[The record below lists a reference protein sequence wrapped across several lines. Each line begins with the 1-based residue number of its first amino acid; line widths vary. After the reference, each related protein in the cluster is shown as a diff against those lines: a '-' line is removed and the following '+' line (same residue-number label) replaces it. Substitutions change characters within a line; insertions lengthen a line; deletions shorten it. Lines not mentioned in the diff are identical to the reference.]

1 MEKTVGNIENRE
13 LIINRWNTEFK
24 NKLTPDYFQSYGLG
38 FYEYFLLAED
48 IGAEPLPILNCGMA
62 CQFNSAEVAAI
73 ENEKQFIQ
81 DALDLIEFANGSITT
96 KWGKLRAAMGHPKP
110 FNLKMMGVG
119 NENWGAQY
127 IERNTAFTKAIK
139 AKYPNIKLVNSSGT
153 DPDGERFNFLND
165 TLRKLGADLIDE
177 HYYRAPEWFLQ
188 NASHYDNYD
197 RKGSKV
203 FAGEYAAHS
212 KLTNDGEKKNNWES
226 ALAEAA
232 FMTGLERNAAVVY
245 MASYAPLFAHIDAW
259 QWAPDLIWF
268 NSLQSYATPNY
279 YVQQLFSTNK
289 GTHVIS
295 MLQDGEYL
303 AGKNNVYANAVIDK
317 HKNEIIIKLAN
328 VASTTTN
335 YTIELKGLK
344 TTSDK
349 ATIQLLTSNNPAD
362 VNNFIQPQNVKPVQ
376 QNIAL
381 NNNELTVSLQAS
393 SFSVIKIPVD
403 IK

>member
-1 MEKTVGNIENRE
+1 
-13 LIINRWNTEFK
+13 
-24 NKLTPDYFQSYGLG
+24 
-38 FYEYFLLAED
+38 
-48 IGAEPLPILNCGMA
+48 
-62 CQFNSAEVAAI
+62 
-73 ENEKQFIQ
+73 
-81 DALDLIEFANGSITT
+81 
-96 KWGKLRAAMGHPKP
+96 
-110 FNLKMMGVG
+110 MGVG

-127 IERNTAFTKAIK
+127 IERNIAFTKAIK
-139 AKYPNIKLVNSSGT
+139 AKYPNIQLVNSSGT

-188 NASHYDNYD
+188 NVKHYDNYD

-232 FMTGLERNAAVVY
+232 FMTGLERNAGVVY

-279 YVQQLFSTNK
+279 YVQQMYSTNK

-295 MLQDGEYL
+295 MLHDGETI
-303 AGKNNVYANAVIDK
+303 AGKNNVYGNAVIDK
-317 HKNEIIIKLAN
+317 NKKEVIIKLAN
-328 VASTTTN
+328 VNATSIN
-335 YTIELKGLK
+335 YTIELNGLK
-344 TTSDK
+344 KINNK
-349 ATIQLLTSNNPAD
+349 AVMQLLTSNNIAD
-362 VNNFIQPQNVKPVQ
+362 VNNFIQPQNIKPVEQ
-376 QNIAL
+376 TIAI
-381 NNNELTVSLQAS
+381 NNNELIISLPPS
-393 SFSVIKIPVD
+393 SFSVIKIPVE